1 MAVTAE
7 GGFGLQV
14 KITVGTSLTAIA
26 YMVEGE
32 VPEFERFVAEA
43 TPHSATGGWAKFV
56 STGKRKMNEFKV
68 TLAWD
73 SDDTT
78 HGAIRTA
85 FDSETAVNMSVIS
98 PDGSDETIAF
108 GAFITKIGLVAEQE
122 DYYKADVSIQPT
134 GKPTIT

>member
-1 MAVTAE
+1 MTVAE

-32 VPEFERFVAEA
+32 IPEFERFVAEA

-56 STGKRKMNEFKV
+56 STGKRKLNEFKV

-78 HGAIRTA
+78 HAAIRTA
-85 FDSETAVNMSVIS
+85 FDSESSVAMSVVS
-98 PDGSDETIAF
+98 PDGSDETISFSAY
-108 GAFITKIGLVAEQE
+108 ITKIGLIAEQE
-122 DYYKADVSIQPT
+122 DYYKAEVTIQPT